1 MTSQGP
7 KAQYEFEIDAS
18 VVYQLGEMLISDEVQ
33 ALLELVKNSY
43 DADATYAN
51 IVVRTDVET
60 RQESLMFPQARGY
73 IVVEDDGT
81 GMGWQEIKQGW
92 LTISNSPKRE
102 MKQKGQTTA
111 RGRTPIGD
119 KGLGRLGTQRLGRY
133 LEFWSKQRGTE
144 DGYYV
149 GIDWGDFKGRT
160 LSQVPAYI
168 DRHTRSV
175 SGTKLIVSGLRAPAV
190 WEGNAQLDLVKQ
202 LSQLISPFQSLRPFA
217 VFLDV
222 NGARIDLDEVS
233 QSVLDIADLRV
244 GFIFDGSKLT
254 ISGAYRPTFL
264 RSEGQAS
271 EEDRNY
277 QELIAVD
284 KGADFFAYLVSENLA
299 MSPTLLWDDRAAW
312 LLSFEHEIELRDIGE
327 VSIVEESAFSAPDV
341 GGRAGTIASPGPFEG
356 EIYVFSRKGVD
367 LGETDIFNKM
377 SEFRRFLDR
386 IFGVRV
392 FRDGF
397 GIRPFGL
404 EGDDW
409 LGLGK
414 AWTSGTSWYGLR
426 PKNTVGYVALTAE
439 HNSQLEETT
448 SREYFVENAYSRNFY
463 RLMQQVVGTIN
474 GVNEKL
480 RREYTNYRAK
490 KSRDQL
496 GITSFQVGTLFT
508 QLRDAGARSQDLA
521 IDVAAVHH
529 KLETVSRRVEQ
540 ISSELVSSPLFFS
553 DEQRQA
559 APLFQEIGQI
569 MVEAQSTLH
578 RVNDILSETE
588 RLGDISDVLQAD
600 IENLRNQLVQFSELA
615 GLGLTAEALAHEMK
629 NIADGLAARTTNL
642 MAKLRTSQRID
653 PQLLSYTEFV
663 HSAVAGFRKQLSHLD
678 PSLRYVR
685 EQREV
690 IPMLWYFRSVQD
702 FYKERL
708 ERSRIRLVI
717 QEPERDFSIM
727 MNRGKLTQV
736 IDNLILNSEYW
747 LQEDLRKSLID
758 DAQIIVRIAEPFVEI
773 LDTGRGIPPAVEHQ
787 LFQPFVTTKPQGV
800 GHGLG
805 LFINRQLLDA
815 SNCQISLLPTRNG
828 FNRRFIFRIDF
839 SGALHND

>member
-1 MTSQGP
+1 M
-7 KAQYEFEIDAS
+7 
-18 VVYQLGEMLISDEVQ
+18 
-33 ALLELVKNSY
+33 
-43 DADATYAN
+43 
-51 IVVRTDVET
+51 
-60 RQESLMFPQARGY
+60 
-73 IVVEDDGT
+73 
-81 GMGWQEIKQGW
+81 
-92 LTISNSPKRE
+92 
-102 MKQKGQTTA
+102 
-111 RGRTPIGD
+111 
-119 KGLGRLGTQRLGRY
+119 
-133 LEFWSKQRGTE
+133 
-144 DGYYV
+144 
-149 GIDWGDFKGRT
+149 
-160 LSQVPAYI
+160 
-168 DRHTRSV
+168 
-175 SGTKLIVSGLRAPAV
+175 
-190 WEGNAQLDLVKQ
+190 
-202 LSQLISPFQSLRPFA
+202 
-217 VFLDV
+217 
-222 NGARIDLDEVS
+222 
-233 QSVLDIADLRV
+233 
-244 GFIFDGSKLT
+244 
-254 ISGAYRPTFL
+254 
-264 RSEGQAS
+264 
-271 EEDRNY
+271 
-277 QELIAVD
+277 
-284 KGADFFAYLVSENLA
+284 
-299 MSPTLLWDDRAAW
+299 
-312 LLSFEHEIELRDIGE
+312 
-327 VSIVEESAFSAPDV
+327 
-341 GGRAGTIASPGPFEG
+341 
-356 EIYVFSRKGVD
+356 
-367 LGETDIFNKM
+367 
-377 SEFRRFLDR
+377 
-386 IFGVRV
+386 
-392 FRDGF
+392 
-397 GIRPFGL
+397 
-404 EGDDW
+404 
-409 LGLGK
+409 
-414 AWTSGTSWYGLR
+414 
-426 PKNTVGYVALTAE
+426 GYVALTAE

-559 APLFQEIGQI
+559 APLLQEIGQI

>member
-426 PKNTVGYVALTAE
+426 PKNRDG
-439 HNSQLEETT
+439 S
-448 SREYFVENAYSRNFY
+448 
-463 RLMQQVVGTIN
+463 GT
-474 GVNEKL
+474 G
-480 RREYTNYRAK
+480 
-490 KSRDQL
+490 
-496 GITSFQVGTLFT
+496 
-508 QLRDAGARSQDLA
+508 
-521 IDVAAVHH
+521 
-529 KLETVSRRVEQ
+529 
-540 ISSELVSSPLFFS
+540 
-553 DEQRQA
+553 
-559 APLFQEIGQI
+559 
-569 MVEAQSTLH
+569 
-578 RVNDILSETE
+578 
-588 RLGDISDVLQAD
+588 
-600 IENLRNQLVQFSELA
+600 
-615 GLGLTAEALAHEMK
+615 
-629 NIADGLAARTTNL
+629 
-642 MAKLRTSQRID
+642 
-653 PQLLSYTEFV
+653 
-663 HSAVAGFRKQLSHLD
+663 
-678 PSLRYVR
+678 
-685 EQREV
+685 
-690 IPMLWYFRSVQD
+690 
-702 FYKERL
+702 
-708 ERSRIRLVI
+708 
-717 QEPERDFSIM
+717 
-727 MNRGKLTQV
+727 
-736 IDNLILNSEYW
+736 
-747 LQEDLRKSLID
+747 
-758 DAQIIVRIAEPFVEI
+758 
-773 LDTGRGIPPAVEHQ
+773 
-787 LFQPFVTTKPQGV
+787 
-800 GHGLG
+800 
-805 LFINRQLLDA
+805 
-815 SNCQISLLPTRNG
+815 
-828 FNRRFIFRIDF
+828 
-839 SGALHND
+839 